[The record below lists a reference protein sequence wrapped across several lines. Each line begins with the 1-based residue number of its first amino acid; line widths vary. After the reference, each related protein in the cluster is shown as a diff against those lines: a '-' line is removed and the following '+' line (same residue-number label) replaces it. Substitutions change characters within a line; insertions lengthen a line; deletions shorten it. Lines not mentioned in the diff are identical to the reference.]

1 VPDSGTPDGLEIGTA
16 QAAGTDAAATRLLI
30 PGGDALLSA
39 QFQQIGDD
47 LILDGQGLH
56 VTLPGYFNAEN
67 LPTLVTDTG
76 VHLDGDLVRTLTPP
90 EFASDTCQAAPESA
104 IGKVGSVVGSVTVQH
119 ADGSTAALA
128 AGDPVFQG
136 DVLQAGPDGKLD
148 LVFVDGTNFS
158 LGAGARMTLDDLVF
172 DPNNSQN
179 NSFSATVLQ
188 GAFVFATGQIAPSG
202 NMDVKTPVG
211 TIGIRGTTVAGIV
224 QMEGSESVFTLVP
237 DPKTGHV
244 GKVIFTNGGGT
255 QVLDVANATTKVVSF
270 FISPTQPVVL
280 PAADLIQFF
289 DLLLQQFYD
298 SHGGAPSNFEN
309 GGEDG
314 RQGSNQTEP
323 QTAEEALAQLG
334 IDDFTTAAGPDDG
347 TTVTVGTGTVGFA
360 ALSPLLGYVPPAP
373 VGFTFT
379 TVNAQGGVGASNL
392 YGANQTN
399 PSGGSQ
405 FNQDSQ
411 QTTPQQQPGQTYT
424 IVSGGADDDTLTGP
438 VNSPLQIDGNDGN
451 DSLTGGDQGDILN
464 GGDGDDNLDA
474 GPGNDQINGQG
485 GNDTIVGG
493 HGEGD
498 DKIDGGDGIDTVR
511 YVSATQTIIV
521 DLSAGTAYGDPAIG
535 VDTLTNIE
543 NVVGGSGNDVIIG
556 NDAANNLQ
564 GGPGDDQLAGQGG
577 DDVLVGDGGTDIAV
591 FSGKLSDYLI
601 QQTGVGTYTVTDYRA
616 SGDGVDTLTD
626 IEVVRFADGQSLI
639 GDVVNKA
646 PVAATDADAAT
657 NTVAENAAVGTTV
670 GLTALALDGNAGD
683 KVTYSLSDD
692 AGGLFQIDAA
702 TGVVT
707 VAAALDYETA
717 TSHQITVVAT
727 DKGGLTAS
735 ETFTIA
741 VTNVDD
747 NPTTTP
753 VDTDDTTNSLA
764 ENAEAGAA
772 VGITANA
779 TDGDAG
785 ATVTYSLSDDA
796 EGLFQID
803 ANTGVVSLKAALD
816 YETATSHQITVVAT
830 SSDGSPATS
839 QTFTIA
845 VTNVDDNP
853 TTTPTDADPAANSVA
868 ENAAAGTV
876 VGITALATDGDTGAT
891 VTYSLSNDAEGLF
904 QIDASTGVVTVKAAL
919 DYETATS
926 HQITVVA
933 TSSDG
938 SPTASQTFTIDVG
951 NVNDNAVGT
960 PSDAD
965 GDANTVA
972 EDAEVG
978 STVGIQAK
986 ATDIDGDT
994 ITYSLSD
1001 DAGGL
1006 FAIDENTGVV
1016 TVAGQLDYESATS
1029 HQITVLA
1036 SSSDGSSST
1045 QTFAIAVTNANDNP
1059 TTTPADNNSATNTV
1073 AENAAIGTAVGI
1085 TALATD
1091 GDTGATISYSLSD
1104 DAGGLFQI
1112 DANTGV
1118 VTVAGA
1124 LDYETTTSHQITVV
1138 ATSSDGSPATSQT
1151 FTIAVTNANDNPTT
1165 TPADSNP
1172 AANTVAENAAIGS
1185 AVGITAA
1192 ATDGDAGATVTYSLS
1207 DDAGGLF
1214 QIDADNGVVTVAG
1227 ALDYETATSHQI
1239 TVVATSSDGSPAA
1252 SQTFTIA
1259 VTNVNDNPTTTP
1271 ADSNPATNTVAE
1283 NAAIG
1288 TAVGITALATDGDAG
1303 ATVTYS
1309 LSDDAGGLFQIDA
1322 DTGVVTVAGALDY
1335 ETATSHQITV
1345 VATSSDGSPA
1355 TSQTFAIAV
1364 TNVGDNAVG
1373 APTDTDGDANTVAE
1387 DAEIGSTVGIRAKA
1401 TDADGDTVTYSLSND
1416 AGGLFAID
1424 ENTGVVTVAGQLD
1437 YESATSHQI
1446 TVLASSG
1453 DGSSSTQTFTIA
1465 VTNVNDNPTST
1476 PTDSNS
1482 ATNTVA
1488 ENAAIGTAVGITAL
1502 ATDGD
1507 AGATVSYS
1515 LSNDAGGLFQIDTN
1529 TGVVTVKSALDYET
1543 ATSHQITVVAT
1554 SSDGSP
1560 AASQIFTIAVTNVD
1574 DNPTSTPTDSN
1585 SATNTVAENAAIGA
1599 AVGITALATDGD
1611 AGATVTY
1618 SLSDDAGG
1626 LFQIDANTG
1635 VVTVKAGLDYET
1647 ATSHQVTVVAT
1658 SSDGSPAASQTFT
1671 IAVTN
1676 VNDNP
1681 TSTPTDA
1688 NAATNTVAENAAIGT
1703 AVGITALATDGDA
1716 GATVS
1721 YSLSDDAGG
1730 RFQIDG
1736 TTGVVT
1742 VKSALDYET
1751 ATSHQI
1757 TVVATS
1763 SDGSP
1768 AASQT
1773 FTIAVTN
1780 VNDNPTSTPTDANA
1794 ATNTV
1799 AENAA
1804 IGAAVGITALA
1815 ADGDA
1820 GATIS
1825 YSLSND
1831 AGGRFQIDG
1840 TTGVVTVKSALDYE
1854 TATSHQ
1860 ITVVATSSDGSPAA
1874 SQTFTIAVTN
1884 VNDNPTST
1892 PTDSN
1897 SATNTVAEN
1906 AAIGTA
1912 VGITALATDGDTG
1925 ATVSYSLSDDAGGLF
1940 QIDANTGV
1948 VTVKAAL
1955 DYESATSHQITV
1967 VATSSDGSPAASET
1981 FTIAV
1986 SDVNEAPEIVSSA
1999 TFYVTENNKTVA
2011 TLEAA
2016 DPDADTTLSYGIV
2029 GGADKGLFTIDAE
2042 TGALSFIAA
2051 PDFEAPADSGGD
2063 NVYEVEVEVSDGSLK
2078 SSQTITVNVQNQN
2091 EPPSQAVDTDL
2102 GPNQITEAPPPE
2114 NTVYL
2119 VGLTAHVTDPD
2130 AGATVTYSLK
2140 DDYGGRFGI
2149 DINDGRVFTFGGLDY
2164 ETQSSY
2170 DLVVI
2175 ATDNTLLRTETHFTV
2190 NVLDANEAPTITSD
2204 GGADVVNLAIDEN
2217 TPFVTQVQASD
2228 PDAGNVP
2235 TYSIIGGADKDAFD
2249 IDPETG
2255 DLIFKTGPD
2264 YDAPTDSDKDNV
2276 YEVQVQ
2282 ASDGKLTDTQTI
2294 NVTVNDLNETAA
2306 PVMAH
2311 GSISIAQ
2318 DARRNQVNTTDLQF
2332 TDSDTDPSEIVY
2344 TLRVLP
2350 SAGVLTIAG
2359 IAAVVGATF
2368 TQADIDDGKV
2378 FYQTDGATPEGFIVD
2393 VTDGTNTLVGQ
2404 SLSVGVI
2411 TGGLQSEGQVD
2422 YDVDG
2427 AVQIGNSAYGQLDIV
2442 NVGGITL
2449 FGAQIGVGPNGD
2461 GDLVVSGEDA
2471 DLTLGAGG
2479 IEVGETDSVLR
2490 VMSGATVT
2498 SEGGASGLLVDGG
2511 TVWVGGAGST
2521 LAVTGTDSTI
2531 RVGGSGAVVPDMQ
2544 VFNGGLVGALKIVI
2558 GGSGEAAGNITV
2570 DDAKL
2575 VASNDYGLFSGG
2587 DAGKAGAVNVG
2598 VGGLGT
2604 LNIISGG
2611 SLEIRPAS
2619 SGDIDHTGTHG
2630 AILQVGLGG
2639 GIGHVTV
2646 EDKGSTATVSGPGA
2660 TVQIGV
2666 DGAGDL
2672 TVTGGSLDVTGDD
2685 NLFGV
2690 GQQASGTGTVT
2701 VDQGGSITALYAV
2714 IGQSG
2719 MGIVTLT
2726 NSATM
2731 LVSNDSG
2738 SVSDDPLTEG
2748 DEGEYAGFMTVGES
2762 NGSLG
2767 ILNVLGGALLT
2778 VRDGGAAESGGPTN
2792 YYGAG
2797 MTIGAGL
2804 GSTGQV
2810 TVTGDAD
2817 ADLTSQILISETGS
2831 STWPSLTVGNLGQG
2845 SLTIGSR
2852 GLVSLEG
2859 NNAQVVVS
2867 SLTAEGFASVQSSI
2881 TVQNGGNL
2889 KLHGTDTSF
2898 MIGAWYDA
2906 DGLVTVDGSGSLIQL
2921 AQDAAVT
2928 YYNGPSLDVGYVGD
2942 GHLVLSNGGHFEISG
2957 AGAYVGLGQGGGN
2970 GTIDVQSGSL
2980 LKLDID
2986 SGDSLTY
2993 GATFLVG
3000 GSTSGG
3006 GGTLNIT
3013 GGGGV
3018 EISSPGQTIFGIG
3031 LTYSDSY
3038 LVAGYGQASVTLDD
3052 NAHLTLTQNGPSE
3065 MPYALVLDVYGQSGA
3080 SLDILN
3086 ASTVTLDGRALI
3098 SVGTGTETSGSIDI
3112 EGGSSL
3118 TASKSGS
3125 LMEIGSNYGGG
3136 DVTVGAGSSLSIG
3149 VAGNM
3154 LTDNGTTFS
3163 DFLAD
3168 IKVTGDS
3175 VLDIAGGTVN
3185 GDVLVNGSTLR
3196 AAEAAVATAEIN
3208 GDLHVSGGDARI
3220 EIGVVDFGE
3229 GQHDLFDV
3237 KGDVQVTDGTIVFDF
3252 NDATWNFTSGDSFKF
3267 LTATGTLDF
3276 ATSDVSA
3283 VAYGVGQDFRFAVNA
3298 DPSAASFEV
3307 TEYGSGGNG
3316 AVYQGGSS
3324 GTTFF
3329 GTEYAD
3335 ALFGGGGNDN
3345 LYGGGAGSGE
3355 HDILDGGAGADFL
3368 TGTNGSADF
3377 FQNTTSADNFHAVVN
3392 GTVSSVTAGQS
3403 IDQIS
3408 NFEVGTD
3415 KITFEGDY
3423 FTHVVAAFNDGLNF
3437 STLADGVEYDG
3448 TNAGTNAAYAAKDDA
3463 LILDG
3468 NGNLIY
3474 DDNGSD
3480 DGYTIVAHVET
3491 TGGKLTASDIQV
3503 NNGTF

>member
-1 VPDSGTPDGLEIGTA
+1 VPDSGTPDGLEIGPA
-16 QAAGTDAAATRLLI
+16 QGAGADAAAIRLLV
-30 PGGDALLSA
+30 PGGDALLGA
-39 QFQQIGDD
+39 KFQQVGDD
-47 LILDGQGLH
+47 LILEGQGLH

-67 LPTLVTDTG
+67 LATLVTDTG

-136 DVLQAGPDGKLD
+136 DVLQAGADGKLD
-148 LVFVDGTNFS
+148 LVFVDGTSFS

-172 DPNNSQN
+172 DPNNSQD

-211 TIGIRGTTVAGIV
+211 TIGIRGTTVAGLV

-244 GKVIFTNGGGT
+244 GKVIISNAGGT

-280 PAADLIQFF
+280 PAADLIEFF
-289 DLLLQQFYD
+289 DLLLQQFYET
-298 SHGGAPSNFEN
+298 HGGAPSNFEN

-373 VGFTFT
+373 GGFTFT
-379 TVNAQGGVGASNL
+379 TVTAQGGIGTSNL

-399 PSGGSQ
+399 PGGSQ
-405 FNQDSQ
+405 FSQDSQ
-411 QTTPQQQPGQTYT
+411 QTTPPQQPGQTYT
-424 IVSGGADDDTLTGP
+424 IVSGGAGDDTLSGP
-438 VNSPLQIDGNDGN
+438 INSPLQIDGNDGN

-498 DKIDGGDGIDTVR
+498 DRIDGGDGTDTVK

-521 DLSAGTAYGDPAIG
+521 DLAAGTASGDPAIG

-543 NVVGGSGNDVIIG
+543 NVVGGSGDDVILG
-556 NDAANNLQ
+556 NDTANNLQ

-577 DDVLVGDGGTDIAV
+577 NDELVGDDGTDIAV
-591 FSGKLSDYLI
+591 FSGRLSDYLI
-601 QQTGVGTYTVTDYRA
+601 QETGKGTYTVTDYRA
-616 SGDGVDTLTD
+616 GGDGVDTLTD

-646 PVAATDADAAT
+646 PAAASDADTAT
-657 NTVAENAAVGTTV
+657 NTVAENATVGTAVGI
-670 GLTALALDGNAGD
+670 TALALDGNAGD

-692 AGGLFQIDAA
+692 AGGLFQIDAN

-707 VAAALDYETA
+707 VKAALDHETA
-717 TSHQITVVAT
+717 TSHQITVLAT
-727 DKGGLTAS
+727 DKGGLATS
-735 ETFTIA
+735 QNFTIA
-741 VTNVDD
+741 VTNIDD
-747 NPTTTP
+747 NPTSTP
-753 VDTDDTTNSLA
+753 ADTDDTANSLA

-772 VGITANA
+772 VGITASA

-853 TTTPTDADPAANSVA
+853 TSTPIDS
-868 ENAAAGTV
+868 NAAA
-876 VGITALATDGDTGAT
+876 
-891 VTYSLSNDAEGLF
+891 
-904 QIDASTGVVTVKAAL
+904 
-919 DYETATS
+919 
-926 HQITVVA
+926 
-933 TSSDG
+933 
-938 SPTASQTFTIDVG
+938 
-951 NVNDNAVGT
+951 
-960 PSDAD
+960 
-965 GDANTVA
+965 
-972 EDAEVG
+972 
-978 STVGIQAK
+978 
-986 ATDIDGDT
+986 
-994 ITYSLSD
+994 
-1001 DAGGL
+1001 
-1006 FAIDENTGVV
+1006 
-1016 TVAGQLDYESATS
+1016 
-1029 HQITVLA
+1029 
-1036 SSSDGSSST
+1036 
-1045 QTFAIAVTNANDNP
+1045 
-1059 TTTPADNNSATNTV
+1059 NTV
-1073 AENAAIGTAVGI
+1073 AENAAIGSTVGI
-1085 TALATD
+1085 TASATD
-1091 GDTGATISYSLSD
+1091 GDAGATISYSLSN

-1112 DANTGV
+1112 DATTGV
-1118 VTVAGA
+1118 VTVKAT
-1124 LDYETTTSHQITVV
+1124 LDHETAASHQITVV
-1138 ATSSDGSPATSQT
+1138 ATSSDGSPAASQN
-1151 FTIAVTNANDNPTT
+1151 FTIAVTNVNDNPTT
-1165 TPADSNP
+1165 TPADDNP

-1185 AVGITAA
+1185 AVGITAL
-1192 ATDGDAGATVTYSLS
+1192 ATDGDAGATITYSLS

-1214 QIDADNGVVTVAG
+1214 QIDGTTGVVTLKG
-1227 ALDYETATSHQI
+1227 ALDYEAATSHQI
-1239 TVVATSSDGSPAA
+1239 TVVATSSDGSPAT
-1252 SQTFTIA
+1252 SQNFTIA
-1259 VTNVNDNPTTTP
+1259 VSNVVDNPTSTP
-1271 ADSNPATNTVAE
+1271 TDSNPAANTVAE

-1303 ATVTYS
+1303 ATV
-1309 LSDDAGGLFQIDA
+1309 A
-1322 DTGVVTVAGALDY
+1322 
-1335 ETATSHQITV
+1335 
-1345 VATSSDGSPA
+1345 
-1355 TSQTFAIAV
+1355 
-1364 TNVGDNAVG
+1364 
-1373 APTDTDGDANTVAE
+1373 
-1387 DAEIGSTVGIRAKA
+1387 
-1401 TDADGDTVTYSLSND
+1401 YSLSND
-1416 AGGLFAID
+1416 A
-1424 ENTGVVTVAGQLD
+1424 
-1437 YESATSHQI
+1437 S
-1446 TVLASSG
+1446 
-1453 DGSSSTQTFTIA
+1453 
-1465 VTNVNDNPTST
+1465 
-1476 PTDSNS
+1476 
-1482 ATNTVA
+1482 
-1488 ENAAIGTAVGITAL
+1488 
-1502 ATDGD
+1502 
-1507 AGATVSYS
+1507 
-1515 LSNDAGGLFQIDTN
+1515 
-1529 TGVVTVKSALDYET
+1529 
-1543 ATSHQITVVAT
+1543 
-1554 SSDGSP
+1554 
-1560 AASQIFTIAVTNVD
+1560 
-1574 DNPTSTPTDSN
+1574 
-1585 SATNTVAENAAIGA
+1585 
-1599 AVGITALATDGD
+1599 
-1611 AGATVTY
+1611 
-1618 SLSDDAGG
+1618 
-1626 LFQIDANTG
+1626 
-1635 VVTVKAGLDYET
+1635 
-1647 ATSHQVTVVAT
+1647 
-1658 SSDGSPAASQTFT
+1658 
-1671 IAVTN
+1671 
-1676 VNDNP
+1676 
-1681 TSTPTDA
+1681 
-1688 NAATNTVAENAAIGT
+1688 
-1703 AVGITALATDGDA
+1703 
-1716 GATVS
+1716 
-1721 YSLSDDAGG
+1721 
-1730 RFQIDG
+1730 
-1736 TTGVVT
+1736 
-1742 VKSALDYET
+1742 
-1751 ATSHQI
+1751 
-1757 TVVATS
+1757 
-1763 SDGSP
+1763 
-1768 AASQT
+1768 
-1773 FTIAVTN
+1773 
-1780 VNDNPTSTPTDANA
+1780 
-1794 ATNTV
+1794 
-1799 AENAA
+1799 
-1804 IGAAVGITALA
+1804 
-1815 ADGDA
+1815 
-1820 GATIS
+1820 
-1825 YSLSND
+1825 
-1831 AGGRFQIDG
+1831 
-1840 TTGVVTVKSALDYE
+1840 
-1854 TATSHQ
+1854 
-1860 ITVVATSSDGSPAA
+1860 
-1874 SQTFTIAVTN
+1874 
-1884 VNDNPTST
+1884 
-1892 PTDSN
+1892 
-1897 SATNTVAEN
+1897 
-1906 AAIGTA
+1906 
-1912 VGITALATDGDTG
+1912 
-1925 ATVSYSLSDDAGGLF
+1925 GLF

-1955 DYESATSHQITV
+1955 DHETAASHQITV
-1967 VATSSDGSPAASET
+1967 VATSNDGSPAASQNFTIAVTNVNDNPTTTPADADAAANSVAEDAAPGALVGITAQAADGDAGATVAYSLGNDAGGLFQIDATTGVVTVKGALDHEAATSHQITVIATSSDGSPATSQT

-1986 SDVNEAPEIVSSA
+1986 TDVNEAPQIVSSA
-1999 TFYVTENNKTVA
+1999 TAYVTENSKEVT
-2011 TLEAA
+2011 TLEAV
-2016 DPDADTTLSYGIV
+2016 DPDADTALSYGIV
-2029 GGADKGLFTIDAE
+2029 GGADKGLFTIDVE

-2078 SSQTITVNVQNQN
+2078 SSQTIAVTVQNQN
-2091 EPPSQAVDTDL
+2091 EPPSQAVDTDPW
-2102 GPNQITEAPPPE
+2102 PNQVSETPPPE
-2114 NTVYL
+2114 GFVNL
-2119 VGLTAHVTDPD
+2119 VGVTAHVTDPD
-2130 AGATVTYSLK
+2130 AGATITYSLK
-2140 DDYGGRFGI
+2140 DDFGGRFGI

-2175 ATDNTLLRTETHFTV
+2175 ATDNTLLKTETHFTV
-2190 NVLDANEAPTITSD
+2190 NVLDANEAPTITSG

-2235 TYSIIGGADKDAFD
+2235 TFSIIGGADKDAFQ
-2249 IDPETG
+2249 IDVETG
-2255 DLIFKTGPD
+2255 DLTFKTGPD
-2264 YDAPTDSDKDNV
+2264 YDAPADSNGDNV
-2276 YEVQVQ
+2276 YEVEVQ
-2282 ASDGKLTDTQTI
+2282 ASDGTLTDTQTI
-2294 NVTVNDLNETAA
+2294 KVTVNDLNETAA

-2311 GSISIAQ
+2311 GSVSIAQ

-2350 SAGVLTIAG
+2350 SYGVLTIAG
-2359 IAAVVGATF
+2359 IAAAVGTTF

-2378 FYQTDGATPEGFIVD
+2378 FYETIGATPEGFIVD

-2404 SLSVGVI
+2404 SVSVGV
-2411 TGGLQSEGQVD
+2411 TTAGLQSEGQVD

-2442 NVGGITL
+2442 NVTGITL
-2449 FGAQIGVGPNGD
+2449 FGAQIGVGPDGD
-2461 GDLVVSGEDA
+2461 GDLVVSGQDA

-2479 IEVGETDSVLR
+2479 IQVGEGDSVLR
-2490 VMSGATVT
+2490 VMSGATIT

-2521 LAVTGTDSTI
+2521 LAVTGTDSTL
-2531 RVGGSGAVVPDMQ
+2531 RVGGSGAVVPEMQ
-2544 VFNGGLVGALKIVI
+2544 VFDGGLVGALKIVV
-2558 GGSGEAAGNITV
+2558 GGGAEAAGHILV

-2598 VGGLGT
+2598 VGGAGT
-2604 LNIISGG
+2604 LSIISGG

-2639 GIGHVTV
+2639 GTGHVTV
-2646 EDKGSTATVSGPGA
+2646 EDAGSTITVSSPGA
-2660 TVQIGV
+2660 TVQVGV
-2666 DGAGDL
+2666 DGNGTL
-2672 TVTGGSLDVTGDD
+2672 IVTGGSLAVSGDD

-2690 GQQASGTGTVT
+2690 GQQSSGTGNVT
-2701 VDQGGSITALYAV
+2701 VDQGGSITALTAV
-2714 IGQSG
+2714 IGQNG
-2719 MGIVTLT
+2719 AGTVTLT

-2731 LVSNDSG
+2731 LISNDSG
-2738 SVSDDPLTEG
+2738 NISDDPLTEG
-2748 DEGEYAGFMTVGES
+2748 DEGEYAGFVTVGQA

-2778 VRDGGAAESGGPTN
+2778 IRDGGAAESGGPTN
-2792 YYGAG
+2792 YSGAG
-2797 MTIGAGL
+2797 MTIGAEI

-2810 TVTGDAD
+2810 TVIGDAG
-2817 ADLTSQILISETGS
+2817 ADLTSEILISETGS
-2831 STWPSLTVGNLGQG
+2831 STWPSLTVGSLGQG
-2845 SLTIGSR
+2845 SLTIGQR
-2852 GLVSLEG
+2852 GLVTLEG

-2867 SLTAEGFASVQSSI
+2867 SLTAEGYAPVQSSI

-2889 KLHGTDTSF
+2889 KLHGTDTYF
-2898 MIGAWYDA
+2898 TIGSWYDA
-2906 DGLVTVDGSGSLIQL
+2906 DGLVTVDGTGSLIQL
-2921 AQDAAVT
+2921 AQDSAVS
-2928 YYNGPSLDVGYVGD
+2928 YYTGPNLDVGYAGN
-2942 GHLVLSNGGHFEISG
+2942 GHLVLSNGGQFEISG
-2957 AGAYVGLGQGGGN
+2957 AGAYVGIGQGGGN

-2980 LKLDID
+2980 LKLEID

-3006 GGTLNIT
+3006 SGTLNIT

-3018 EISSPGQTIFGIG
+3018 EISSPGQTVFGIG
-3031 LTYSDSY
+3031 LTYSDSF
-3038 LVAGYGQASVTLDD
+3038 LVAGYGQAAVKLDD
-3052 NAHLTLTQNGPSE
+3052 HAHLTLTQNGASE
-3065 MPYALVLDVYGQSGA
+3065 LPYALALNIFGQSGA

-3098 SVGTGTETSGSIDI
+3098 SVGTDTETSGSIDI

-3125 LMEIGSNYGGG
+3125 LMEIGSTFGGG

-3154 LTDNGTTFS
+3154 LTDNGATFS

-3168 IKVTGDS
+3168 IKVQGYS

-3208 GDLHVSGGDARI
+3208 GDLHVSGTDARI
-3220 EIGVVDFGE
+3220 EIDVIDFGD

-3267 LTATGTLDF
+3267 MTATGTLDF

-3283 VAYGVGQDFRFAVNA
+3283 VAYGVGQDFRFALNA
-3298 DPSAASFEV
+3298 DSSSASFEV

-3316 AVYQGGSS
+3316 AFYQGGSS
-3324 GTTFF
+3324 GTLFF
-3329 GTEYAD
+3329 GTESAD
-3335 ALFGGGGNDN
+3335 AIFGGGGNDD
-3345 LYGGGAGSGE
+3345 LYGGGAGVGE

-3368 TGTNGSADF
+3368 TGTAGSADF

-3423 FTHVVAAFNDGLNF
+3423 FTHVVAAFNEGINF
-3437 STLADGVEYDG
+3437 STLAVGVEYDG
-3448 TNAGTNAAYAAKDDA
+3448 TNAGTNAAYDAKDDA

-3491 TGGKLTASDIQV
+3491 TGGTVTASDIQV